1 MASTLLGGLSPHQFL
16 RRHWQKR
23 PLLIRGAIP
32 AFRDPVT
39 AAQLLALAARDDVES
54 RLVRERG
61 GARRWEVVEGPLP
74 SRVVPKLT
82 TSHWTLLVQNV
93 DAHLP
98 AVADLIDHFDFLP
111 RWRVDDVMIS
121 LAAAH
126 GSVGPHVDSYD
137 VFLLQGQGRRRWA
150 VSERFAEDYVPGLD
164 LRILRRFRAEAE
176 WVLGPGDMLYLPPG
190 VAHHGVALEPCLT
203 YSIGFRAPST
213 YDLVAGF
220 LQRVVGRVDRA
231 QLYAD
236 PDLAPVREPGEISA
250 AALARL
256 YRSVVRG
263 SRARTADFVRFAGEH
278 LTERR
283 LDRGDAPRPRRAAP
297 AGLARALRD
306 GATLVRSPGARVAF
320 VRRGRGVLLFA
331 DGRQWTLPTALA
343 GVAPLLTRRRRIT
356 AESLRPHLLRRGVDA
371 LLAELVS
378 ARVFDVEGRARA
390 HAEGAAR
397 PGRPGSR
404 GESGSRS
411 TKGRR

>member
-1 MASTLLGGLSPHQFL
+1 MASMLLGGLSPHQFL

-61 GARRWEVVEGPLP
+61 GARRWEVVEGPLAP
-74 SRVVPKLT
+74 RMVPKPGST
-82 TSHWTLLVQNV
+82 HWTVLVQSV

-98 AVADLIDHFDFLP
+98 AVADLIDRFDFLP

-121 LAAAH
+121 LAAAQ

-150 VSERFAEDYVPGLD
+150 VSERFVEDYVPGVD
-164 LRILRRFRAEAE
+164 LRVLRAFRAQAE

-220 LQRVVGRVDRA
+220 LQRIVGRVDRT
-231 QLYAD
+231 QIYED
-236 PDLAPVREPGEISA
+236 PDLSPTPEPGEISA

-256 YRSVVRG
+256 QRLVVRG
-263 SRARTADFVRFAGEH
+263 SRPKTADFVRFAGEH

-283 LDRGDAPRPRRAAP
+283 LDRDEARPPRRATP
-297 AGLARALRD
+297 DGLARALRD
-306 GATLVRSPGARVAF
+306 GAALVRSPGARVAF
-320 VRRGRGVLLFA
+320 TRRGRGALLFA
-331 DGRQWTLPTALA
+331 AGRQWTLPPDLA
-343 GVAPLLTRRRRIT
+343 GVAPLLTRRRRID
-356 AESLRPHLLRRGVDA
+356 AESLRPHLIRRGLDA
-371 LLAELVS
+371 LLAELVR
-378 ARVFDVEGRARA
+378 ARVFDVEGRAPA
-390 HAEGAAR
+390 GAEGPAR
-397 PGRPGSR
+397 PTRPGNR
-404 GESGSRS
+404 GEWDSRS

>member
-1 MASTLLGGLSPHQFL
+1 MASPLLGGLSPHQFL

-74 SRVVPKLT
+74 ARVVPKLE
-82 TSHWTLLVQNV
+82 TSHWTVLVQNV

-98 AVADLIDHFDFLP
+98 AVADLIDLFDFLP

-121 LAAAH
+121 LAAAQ

-137 VFLLQGQGRRRWA
+137 VFLLQGRGRRRWS
-150 VSERFAEDYVPGLD
+150 VSERFAEDYQPGLD
-164 LRILRRFRAEAE
+164 LRVLRGFRAESE

-220 LQRVVGRVDRA
+220 LQRVVGGVDRR

-236 PDLAPVREPGEISA
+236 PDLSPTREPGEISA

-256 YRSVVRG
+256 YRVVVRA
-263 SRARTADFVRFAGEH
+263 SRARSADFVRFAGEH
-278 LTERR
+278 LTEQR
-283 LDRGDAPRPRRAAP
+283 LAQGDAPRPRPRAP
-297 AGLARALRD
+297 AALARALRG
-306 GATLVRSPGARVAF
+306 GAALVRRPGARVAF
-320 VRRGRGVLLFA
+320 VRRGRSAVLFA
-331 DGRQWTLPTALA
+331 DGRPWTLPPALA
-343 GVAPLLTRRRRIT
+343 GVAPLLTRRRHID
-356 AESLRPHLLRRGVDA
+356 AESLRPQLLRPGMGA

-378 ARVFDVEGRARA
+378 ARVFDVESLARA
-390 HAEGAAR
+390 PAARATR
-397 PGRPGSR
+397 PGRPGNRR
-404 GESGSRS
+404 GPGSRS
-411 TKGRR
+411 TRTRR